1 KSYAST
7 LEEGRADLVALY
19 YLMDPK
25 LEEIGVS
32 PSIEA
37 GKTAY
42 DSYIKNGL
50 MLQLRRLEVGADI
63 EESHMRNRQL
73 VAKWAYEMGKEDS
86 VIIRKTRD
94 DKTYFVVND
103 YEKLRE
109 IFGQQLRELQRIKS
123 EGDYERGKELV
134 EKYAVKVDKD
144 LHEEVL

>member
-1 KSYAST
+1 AYEMAGKEGKSSLTEFAYSEEEIKRAKEYGSIADLLHTDLHEVIGHASGQINDGVGSTKETLKSYAST

-50 MLQLRRLEVGADI
+50 MLQLRR
-63 EESHMRNRQL
+63 
-73 VAKWAYEMGKEDS
+73 
-86 VIIRKTRD
+86 
-94 DKTYFVVND
+94 
-103 YEKLRE
+103 
-109 IFGQQLRELQRIKS
+109 
-123 EGDYERGKELV
+123 
-134 EKYAVKVDKD
+134 
-144 LHEEVL
+144 